1 MQRTLQVHERA
12 NTQLWRANFCPGT
25 DSPMGVFEFPNFAN
39 GTKAVGEAVA
49 EATTKGATTIIGT
62 EAMGTPSKRTPLHVV
77 ALGPC

>member
-1 MQRTLQVHERA
+1 MQRTSQVRERA
-12 NTQLWRANFCPGT
+12 NTQLWRGNIYPGT

-62 EAMGTPSKRTPLHVV
+62 EAMGTPSKGTPSHVV
-77 ALGPC
+77 AQGPC